1 MFVSMNVENVRQNVK
16 RKMSQNMRDL
26 NKGIMCLK
34 MSVALKG
41 ELLLQ
46 LALVTKFIVSTTI
59 TSRFWLNFA
68 VLFPPELYELF
79 TLQKRLI
86 TAKIPSILSLLA
98 FLCNRALYLFPSCLH
113 LSNTHINFINC
124 IISLS

>member
-1 MFVSMNVENVRQNVK
+1 
-16 RKMSQNMRDL
+16 MSQNMRDL

-34 MSVALKG
+34 MSAAIKG

-98 FLCNRALYLFPSCLH
+98 FLCNRALYLFFPHVYICQIHTSLYQLH
-113 LSNTHINFINC
+113 HFTILI
-124 IISLS
+124 

>member
-1 MFVSMNVENVRQNVK
+1 MKVENVRQNVK
-16 RKMSQNMRDL
+16 WKMSQNMRDL
-26 NKGIMCLK
+26 NHGIMCLK
-34 MSVALKG
+34 SSVSLKS

-79 TLQKRLI
+79 YVAETLNYSQNSKYPLI
-86 TAKIPSILSLLA
+86 
-98 FLCNRALYLFPSCLH
+98 
-113 LSNTHINFINC
+113 
-124 IISLS
+124 IISISM